1 MWKKIKKFLLVQEIE
16 HFESNITSVD
26 ISLIT
31 DEKINF
37 IYEQAIKY
45 GKEIEESR
53 KIVASRATLLLS
65 YLIAASAWL
74 FASALAKVNSNNLA
88 DQFFILNAG
97 LIISF
102 YAVIVCAVAFFVLT
116 PKFRRSINNEPK
128 NLLTKEVMNFNL
140 TMIKFS
146 EIENLQNRINVNY
159 ESQQIPFKILKY
171 SIIGTIIVPII
182 LVIPSYF
189 LFF

>member
-16 HFESNITSVD
+16 RFESNITPAD
-26 ISLIT
+26 ITLIT
-31 DEKINF
+31 DEKIDF

-53 KIVASRATLLLS
+53 KIMASRATLLLS

-74 FASALAKVNSNNLA
+74 FGSAITKIKSDILT
-88 DQFFILNAG
+88 DQFFVLNAG
-97 LIISF
+97 LIIIF
-102 YAVIVCAVAFFVLT
+102 YTIIICALAFFVLT
-116 PKFRRSINNEPK
+116 PRFRRSINNEPK
-128 NLLTKEVMNFNL
+128 NLLIKEVMSFNL

-146 EIENLQNRINVNY
+146 EIENLQNRINANY
-159 ESQQIPFKILKY
+159 EAQQIPAKILKY
-171 SIIGTIIVPII
+171 SIIGTVVVPII
-182 LVIPSYF
+182 LASLSYF